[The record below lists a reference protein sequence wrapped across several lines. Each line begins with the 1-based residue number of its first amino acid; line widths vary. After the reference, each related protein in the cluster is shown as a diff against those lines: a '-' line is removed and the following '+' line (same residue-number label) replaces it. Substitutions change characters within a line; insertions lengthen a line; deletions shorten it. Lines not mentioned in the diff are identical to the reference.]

1 MLRPRCRQ
9 ELSAFQTK
17 IVVTRGF
24 SKATATKPRFHS
36 YCQQVTNVASAPGDK
51 ATALGFLKAIGLL
64 GLVEG

>member
-17 IVVTRGF
+17 IEVTRGF
-24 SKATATKPRFHS
+24 SKATATKAWSHS

-51 ATALGFLKAIGLL
+51 ATALGFLKAIGL